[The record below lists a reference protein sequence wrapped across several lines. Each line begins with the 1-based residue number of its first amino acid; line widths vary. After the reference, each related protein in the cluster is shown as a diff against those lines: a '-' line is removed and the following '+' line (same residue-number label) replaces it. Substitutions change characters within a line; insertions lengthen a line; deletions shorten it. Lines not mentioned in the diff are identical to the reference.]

1 MINRTLIRLKTV
13 QMLYSYLLTR
23 HEFTVESEP
32 QKQDRDSK
40 SAYALYLDILLV
52 ILKLSGCRLG
62 NSDTFS
68 YSPDRNLEGFKLA
81 KLLRSNDVICD
92 VINKGNHSAHCFDN
106 VLTYI
111 EAKITSSEAYKDF
124 CKNKKHEIQDE
135 ALLWSL
141 ILKTIFA
148 KDTTILQAAMKIDGF
163 TQLGLQRA
171 INMAVNTL
179 TSCSDTIKSI
189 DDAKKDLQK
198 SLDKAYELYHAI
210 LLLMVEITRTEANR
224 IESAKDKYLPSAEDL
239 NPDTRFIENKFI
251 QSIEYNEQMADYL
264 KDNPISWEGDIYL
277 IRDLLET
284 IVESE
289 AYKNYMSLPEV
300 TYSDDCEL
308 WKQLLK
314 TVIVPSDALAESLES
329 KSVFWNDD
337 LDIMSTFVAKTIKQF
352 AAAGNDSPGLL
363 PKFKDAEDAKFGEQL
378 FIDTIKNQDLYHSY
392 ITRFIDKKQ
401 WEADR
406 IPFMDNVIISVI
418 ISELINFPLIPIPVT
433 INEYVDI
440 ANRYSSPK
448 SGIFING
455 IITNI
460 IKTLREEGKIQK

>member
-1 MINRTLIRLKTV
+1 
-13 QMLYSYLLTR
+13 
-23 HEFTVESEP
+23 
-32 QKQDRDSK
+32 
-40 SAYALYLDILLV
+40 
-52 ILKLSGCRLG
+52 
-62 NSDTFS
+62 
-68 YSPDRNLEGFKLA
+68 
-81 KLLRSNDVICD
+81 
-92 VINKGNHSAHCFDN
+92 
-106 VLTYI
+106 
-111 EAKITSSEAYKDF
+111 
-124 CKNKKHEIQDE
+124 
-135 ALLWSL
+135 
-141 ILKTIFA
+141 
-148 KDTTILQAAMKIDGF
+148 MKIDGF

-277 IRDLLET
+277 IRDLLEK

-460 IKTLREEGKIQK
+460 IKTLREEGKIKK

>member
-277 IRDLLET
+277 IRDLLEK

>member
-81 KLLRSNDVICD
+81 KLLRSNDVICE

-124 CKNKKHEIQDE
+124 CKKKKHEIQDE

-141 ILKTIFA
+141 ILKTILA

-277 IRDLLET
+277 IRDLLEK

-363 PKFKDAEDAKFGEQL
+363 PKFKDVEDAKFGEQL

>member
-23 HEFTVESEP
+23 HEFSVESEP

-68 YSPDRNLEGFKLA
+68 YSPDHHLEGFKLA
-81 KLLRSNDVICD
+81 KLLRNNDVICD

-106 VLTYI
+106 VLQHI
-111 EAKITSSEAYKDF
+111 EVKITSSEAYKDF
-124 CKNKKHEIQDE
+124 CKKKKPEIQDE
-135 ALLWSL
+135 SLLWSL

-189 DDAKKDLQK
+189 DDAKKDLKK

-210 LLLMVEITRTEANR
+210 LLLMVEITKTEANR
-224 IESAKDKYLPSAEDL
+224 IEAAKDKYLPTAEDL
-239 NPDTRFIENKFI
+239 NPDTRFVENKFI
-251 QSIEYNEQMADYL
+251 RSIEYNEQMAEYL

-277 IRDLLET
+277 IRDLLDKILEN
-284 IVESE
+284 E

-300 TYSDDCEL
+300 TYADDCEL

-314 TVIVPSDALAESLES
+314 SVIVPSDTLAESLES

-363 PKFKDAEDAKFGEQL
+363 PMFKDAEDAKFGEQL
-378 FIDTIKNQDLYHSY
+378 FVDTIKNQDLYHSY